1 MNESLFLLLA
11 LGFAVGVTLLW
22 RIATRS
28 SVWELIW
35 PWYAGGAI
43 ILGGILG
50 LASSFESGET
60 FRFVAVGVFLV
71 TASGLFVWQLG
82 KDWRRRRGP

>member
-11 LGFAVGVTLLW
+11 LGFAVSVTLLW

-35 PWYAGGAI
+35 PRYAGGAI

-60 FRFVAVGVFLV
+60 FRFVATGVFLV
-71 TASGLFVWQLG
+71 IASALFVWRLRKDLG
-82 KDWRRRRGP
+82 KRSG